1 MSDDSIIGSYPDNQ
15 LCSNPECICAPCEC
29 SPCVPGS
36 GCCDCTTD
44 D

>member
-1 MSDDSIIGSYPDNQ
+1 MSDNSVTCP
-15 LCSNPECICAPCEC
+15 NPECMCVPCEC

-36 GCCDCTTD
+36 GCCDCTTTD